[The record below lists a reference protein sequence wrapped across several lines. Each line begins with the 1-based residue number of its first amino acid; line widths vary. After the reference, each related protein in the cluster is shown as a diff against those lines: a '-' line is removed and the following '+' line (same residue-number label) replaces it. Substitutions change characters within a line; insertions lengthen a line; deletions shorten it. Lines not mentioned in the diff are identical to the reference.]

1 MRLWQINLVA
11 AVLVATQGASAQ
23 DRHNWFDDPF
33 VQLTAAMASCP
44 VPEAPLLTLQER
56 RAEEHLRV
64 EKGTSCF
71 LFGRCRLPNAYL
83 YDKDIIA
90 RVGKMVAR
98 NQRFADSS
106 LWVEGQRRWVFLKG
120 CVRTPEQAVELE
132 QAVRQLDD
140 VESVINLLMVGV
152 DEAPRYR
159 LVAPEVKP

>member
-1 MRLWQINLVA
+1 MRLWQISFSA
-11 AVLVATQGASAQ
+11 AVLVATQVATAQ
-23 DRHNWFDDPF
+23 DRQNWFDDPF
-33 VQLTAAMASCP
+33 VQLTAAMAKCP

-71 LFGRCRLPNAYL
+71 LSGRCRLPNAYL

-90 RVGKMVAR
+90 RVGKMAAR
-98 NQRFADSS
+98 NGRFADSS
-106 LWVEGQRRWVFLKG
+106 VWVEGQRRWVFLKG

-140 VESVINLLMVGV
+140 VESVINLLMVGA
-152 DEAPRYR
+152 DEPPRYR
-159 LVAPEVKP
+159 LAAPGAKP